1 MEIVTQKIELSHTT
15 VELYIRREDL
25 IHPYI
30 SGNKYRKLKY
40 NLEEAKNQK
49 QTTLLSFGG
58 AYSNHITA
66 LAYAGKI
73 NQFKTIG
80 IIRGEELES
89 KIGENPT
96 LRFAKSCGMQF
107 EFISREDY
115 RNKTTEKFI
124 EDLKQKW
131 GNFYLVPEG
140 GTNQLAI
147 KGCEEILQPKDSQYD
162 YIACA
167 VGTCGTIAGII
178 NASHSHQTILG
189 FPALK
194 GDFFEKDIT
203 KFANKN
209 NFKIISQYH
218 FGGYGKVEQKLI
230 EFINLFYQQNKTP
243 LDPVYTG
250 KMVYGIIDLIKN
262 NYFPKNTKILLIHT
276 GGLQGIEGMNKKL
289 SNKKMPII
297 THD

>member
-1 MEIVTQKIELSHTT
+1 MEIVTQKIELPNAT

-58 AYSNHITA
+58 AYSNHIAA

-89 KIGENPT
+89 KIEDNPT
-96 LRFAKSCGMQF
+96 LKFAKSCGMQF

-167 VGTCGTIAGII
+167 VGTCGTITGII
-178 NASHSHQTILG
+178 NASHNHQTILG

-203 KFANKN
+203 KFANKS

-218 FGGYGKVEQKLI
+218 FGGYGKVEQKLS
-230 EFINLFYQQNKTP
+230 NL
-243 LDPVYTG
+243 
-250 KMVYGIIDLIKN
+250 
-262 NYFPKNTKILLIHT
+262 
-276 GGLQGIEGMNKKL
+276 
-289 SNKKMPII
+289 
-297 THD
+297 